1 MLSADKPRPVK
12 SNLLLLGPACLL
24 ALLALSVTGLS
35 FQYVQLTRELNRSQA
50 TLAQIEF
57 RQNRIKALVNE
68 CMEFSQKDAGILP
81 ILQSIGIKPT
91 QAAPS
96 SNPKPAAP

>member
-1 MLSADKPRPVK
+1 MK

-35 FQYVQLTRELNRSQA
+35 FQYVQLTRKLNRSQA
-50 TLAQIEF
+50 TLAQIEL
-57 RQNRIKALVNE
+57 RQNRLKALVNE
-68 CMEFSQKDAGILP
+68 CLEFSQTNASILP

-91 QAAPS
+91 QPSPS
-96 SNPKPAAP
+96 STTSQPAAH

>member
-1 MLSADKPRPVK
+1 MK

-24 ALLALSVTGLS
+24 ALLALALTGLS

-68 CMEFSQKDAGILP
+68 CIEHAQRNPGLLP
-81 ILQSIGIKPT
+81 ILQSIGIK
-91 QAAPS
+91 ASPS
-96 SNPKPAAP
+96 GGPAASPSPTAPTPPSP

>member
-1 MLSADKPRPVK
+1 MK

-24 ALLALSVTGLS
+24 ALLALGVTGLS

-50 TLAQIEF
+50 ALAQIEI

-68 CMEFSQKDAGILP
+68 CVEYSQRNPAILP
-81 ILQSIGIKPT
+81 LLQSIGIKPANAGAS
-91 QAAPS
+91 Q
-96 SNPKPAAP
+96 KPAAN